1 MWHLL
6 VRRDWGDRITLIMNA
21 DGLSETVIF
30 EVRTEGNGG
39 CSINRKKRLSGSQAY
54 RLMCWVRKEP
64 TVFEQCKMDGGG
76 AHWLRRNF
84 GKVGAASSEEPAS
97 QCRRHKRCG
106 LDPWVRRSSGEG
118 NSNPLRYSCLEN
130 PMDRGVW
137 RATVARVAK
146 NQTQLKWVSMH
157 RRSCSWDFI
166 LGVKRSC

>member
-6 VRRDWGDRITLIMNA
+6 VRRDWGDRITLIMIA

-64 TVFEQCKMDGGG
+64 TVFEQCKKDGGG

-118 NSNPLRYSCLEN
+118 NSNPLQSSCLEN

-137 RATVARVAK
+137 GATVARVAK